1 MLLTRV
7 RSFVA
12 IGTCLFL
19 TAACA
24 AIPKTIYTEAEALAA
39 MEARV
44 SAQMRDQIVVPYE
57 IDDEIRTLADDIT
70 EGLTSD
76 REKVRVIVEAII
88 GLTQFS
94 ISYDSLSNKTATEVF
109 REGRGNCLAYSNLF
123 VGMARHVGL
132 DAVYIDVVSI
142 QRQTKEA
149 EIIVNNGHVT
159 AGLNQGSDIMVI
171 DFTKSPER
179 EYVGFKVIDD
189 LEAIANYYN
198 NQGFLYGFFTE
209 TGDLDFD
216 PLEREMEMYRL
227 SLEVMPTF
235 QRARNNLGVGLRRR
249 GKVQE
254 AIEQYQLAIEQDPSF
269 SDAHANLG
277 AAYYSLGRID
287 DALASLQV
295 AADQSGSNGYFHH
308 HLGVV
313 QYQLGLYDDAI
324 REFRR
329 ALSKEPSMAEARYF
343 LGESY
348 LKKGDSGRAME
359 QYVAALDID
368 PNHQSARAKL
378 DLLRNDGLSSN

>member
-1 MLLTRV
+1 MSIRIRPLVALGAYLL
-7 RSFVA
+7 
-12 IGTCLFL
+12 L

-24 AIPKTIYTEAEALAA
+24 TIPKTIYSEAEALAE

-57 IDDEIRTLADDIT
+57 IDDEIRQLAEDIT
-70 EGLTSD
+70 YGVTSD

-132 DAVYIDVVSI
+132 EAVYIDVVSI
-142 QRQTKEA
+142 ERQTREA

-159 AGLNQGSDIMVI
+159 AGINQGSDVLVI
-171 DFTKSPER
+171 DFTKTPER
-179 EYVGFKVIDD
+179 EYIGFKVIDD

-209 TGDLDFD
+209 TAGLDFD
-216 PLEREMEMYRL
+216 PLEKEMEMYRL

-249 GKVQE
+249 GQVQE
-254 AIEQYQLAIEQDPSF
+254 AIEQYKLAIEQDPSF

-287 DALASLQV
+287 DALASLQT

-313 QYQLGLYDDAI
+313 QYQLGRYNDAI

-329 ALSKEPSMAEARYF
+329 ALSKEPDMAQARYF

-348 LKKGDSGRAME
+348 LKLGDSGRAME
-359 QYVAALDID
+359 EYVAALGID
-368 PNHQSARAKL
+368 PNLESARAKV
-378 DLLRNDGLSSN
+378 DLLTSQGLREN

>member
-1 MLLTRV
+1 MLLARI
-7 RSFVA
+7 RSLVA
-12 IGTCLFL
+12 VGTCLFL

-24 AIPKTIYTEAEALAA
+24 AIPKTIYTEEEALAQL
-39 MEARV
+39 EARV
-44 SAQMRDQIVVPYE
+44 SAEMRDQIVVPYE
-57 IDDEIRTLADDIT
+57 IDEEIQQFAEDIT
-70 EGLTSD
+70 DGLTSD

-132 DAVYIDVVSI
+132 PAVYVDVESI
-142 QRQTKEA
+142 ERQTKEA

-159 AGLNQGSDIMVI
+159 GGIDQGVDVMVI
-171 DFTKSPER
+171 DFTKTPER
-179 EYVGFKVIDD
+179 EYLGFRVIDD

-198 NQGFLYGFFTE
+198 NQGFLYGVFTE
-209 TGDLDFD
+209 TADLDFD

-249 GKVQE
+249 GQVEE
-254 AIEQYQLAIEQDPSF
+254 AIEQYKIAIAEDPSF
-269 SDAHANLG
+269 ADAHANLG

-287 DALASLQV
+287 EALGELRI
-295 AADQSGSNGYFHH
+295 AADESDSNGYFHH
-308 HLGVV
+308 SLGVV
-313 QYQLGLYDDAI
+313 LYQLERYDDAV

-329 ALSKEPSMAEARYF
+329 ALSKEPSMATARYH

-348 LKKGDSGRAME
+348 MKLGDAAKAMDE
-359 QYVAALDID
+359 YEAALAID
-368 PNHQSARAKL
+368 PNHEFAQAKV
-378 DLLRNDGLSSN
+378 DLLTNQAMSPN